1 MGDDVV
7 DERTRYFRRVRR
19 LRRSARRWS
28 VLGGAL
34 GAAAVTLTPYAGI
47 GLPDAAWAA
56 SAGGSLV
63 LAAWR
68 WADLRALAAQTPP
81 PPLDPAVAAE
91 RARASLIAA
100 VERLPAGREVL
111 HEVRRQRSRIALRG
125 TAAAGL
131 AARLDRAAAALAG
144 LAQRLPQLGAP
155 AVQEAAL
162 AESALRDLAHR
173 VAGVERTL
181 RLAPGASQDSLT
193 RVHRELT
200 SLLEAGVDA
209 YERLVAAAAEC
220 VAADRQVLA
229 DGGPTARL
237 TDAGDVLHGL
247 AAALA
252 ELRTAGGPARATG

>member
-1 MGDDVV
+1 MV

-19 LRRSARRWS
+19 LRRSTRRWS

-56 SAGGSLV
+56 AAGGSLV

-68 WADLRALAAQTPP
+68 WADLRALVAQIPP
-81 PPLDPAVAAE
+81 APLDPAVAAE
-91 RARASLIAA
+91 RARTTLIAA
-100 VERLPAGREVL
+100 VERLPAGRDVVQ
-111 HEVRRQRSRIALRG
+111 EVRRQRSRVALRG
-125 TAAAGL
+125 TAAAAL
-131 AARLDRAAAALAG
+131 AARLDRAASTLAA
-144 LAQRLPQLGAP
+144 LAQRLPQPGAP
-155 AVQEAAL
+155 AVQEAAV

-173 VAGVERTL
+173 VAGIDKTL
-181 RLAPGASQDSLT
+181 RLAPDASRDSLT
-193 RVHRELT
+193 SAHRELT
-200 SLLEAGVDA
+200 AQLEAGVDA

-220 VAADRQVLA
+220 VAADRQVAA
-229 DGGPTARL
+229 DGGAAARL

-252 ELRTAGGPARATG
+252 ELRAAGGPARATG